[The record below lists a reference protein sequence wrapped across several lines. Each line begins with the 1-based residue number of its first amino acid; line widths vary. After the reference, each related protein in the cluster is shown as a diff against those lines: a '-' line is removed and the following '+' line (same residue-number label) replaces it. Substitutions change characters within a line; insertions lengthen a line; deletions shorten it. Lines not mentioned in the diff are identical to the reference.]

1 MKKFRAWG
9 ILTLLYALW
18 LNKVWEFSCSSLR
31 EKEDKWLKGPGVR
44 QSACGRVCGRSRDLA
59 VGWSLVWYKGWRE
72 TGLGG
77 TGTSWEEE
85 RHKEDISGQKS
96 CLLETESKYYWCW
109 ASLVAQMVKNPPANA
124 GDARQ
129 VGSIPGSGRSPGE
142 GNGNPLQ
149 YFRLGN
155 LMDRGAWP
163 ATVHGVAKRQTWQSM
178 HGCREGTHHP
188 RQTSLALVEVKHVQ
202 QWTDIKDQL
211 KWLPSC
217 QFIPTNIQVD

>member
-31 EKEDKWLKGPGVR
+31 EKEDKWLKGPGVK

-109 ASLVAQMVKNPPANA
+109 ASLVAQMVKNLPEMQETWIWSLAWE
-124 GDARQ
+124 DQ
-129 VGSIPGSGRSPGE
+129 LKE
-142 GNGNPLQ
+142 NGYLFQYFCLENPL
-149 YFRLGN
+149 
-155 LMDRGAWP
+155 DRGAWP
-163 ATVHGVAKRQTWQSM
+163 ATVHGVTKSQT
-178 HGCREGTHHP
+178 R
-188 RQTSLALVEVKHVQ
+188 
-202 QWTDIKDQL
+202 
-211 KWLPSC
+211 PS
-217 QFIPTNIQVD
+217 D